1 MSEEHRAL
9 GYRPPPGSLAAMA
22 QAAAAKHPDASAGV
36 DPATLAQAALEDA
49 KQIAAERSS
58 NESASSHSSASS
70 PDPTAQLHLNT
81 ISAPEARTLQSEEHK
96 LLGHRPPAG
105 SVAAQAQSVVDQR
118 AQVPVS
124 SFPLCANGLVS
135 QLRVIVDDER
145 AGRLARVAG
154 AQGARIPS
162 GERHHRIDCAEPR

>member
-1 MSEEHRAL
+1 MTCRTWVQVRSCPSHRVKPDVDTYSHSIAEARKLMSEEHRAL

-36 DPATLAQAALEDA
+36 DPAALAQAALEDA
-49 KQIAAERSS
+49 KRIAAERSS
-58 NESASSHSSASS
+58 NDSASSHSSASS
-70 PDPTAQLHLNT
+70 PDPTTQLNLNT
-81 ISAPEARTLQSEEHK
+81 ISAPEARILQSEEHK

-124 SFPLCANGLVS
+124 SFAAFYSGGLVF
-135 QLRVIVDDER
+135 
-145 AGRLARVAG
+145 
-154 AQGARIPS
+154 
-162 GERHHRIDCAEPR
+162 